1 MVRRLRAGHES
12 ERLSLE
18 TFVERI
24 DVAYAARSRAE
35 LASVVADLPDPGVVA
50 RAVVATADA
59 LSRWTT
65 LFGVA
70 WRRARL
76 PRLVLP
82 EAECAVLGR
91 SRVCDRVIADP
102 TVSRMHALL
111 RFDDSH
117 WWLSDL
123 GSMNGTWVNGRPALG
138 EVEVLPGDEIALGE
152 AAFRVVRVPRTMRRD
167 GVVPA
172 RAGR

>member
-1 MVRRLRAGHES
+1 VVRRLRAGHES

-24 DVAYAARSRAE
+24 DVAYAARSRGE
-35 LASVVADLPDPGVVA
+35 LASVVADLPDPGLVA

-59 LSRWTT
+59 LSRWSA

-76 PRLVLP
+76 DRVPLP
-82 EAECAVLGR
+82 ENERAVLGR
-91 SRVCDRVIADP
+91 SRACDRVIAEP

-111 RFDDSH
+111 RFADGR

-123 GSMNGTWVNGRPALG
+123 GSTNGTWVNGRPALE
-138 EVEVLPGDEIALGE
+138 EVEVVPGDVIALGE
-152 AAFRVVRVPRTMRRD
+152 ATFRVVRAPRTMRGD
-167 GVVPA
+167 GVVPP
-172 RAGR
+172 RAGL